1 MLNASVRRRNRGG
14 GIGLKI
20 MVQKNFQKFCEDTFQ
35 KNMQKG
41 QQRPT
46 SCLHKQRQLKERIDQ
61 GAAHADKSREAIK
74 TI

>member
-1 MLNASVRRRNRGG
+1 MLNARVSRRNWGG
-14 GIGLKI
+14 RIRLKV
-20 MVQKNFQKFCEDTFQ
+20 MVQKNFQKFCEDTFR

-41 QQRPT
+41 LQRPT

-61 GAAHADKSREAIK
+61 CAAHADKSREAIK